1 MKINQYTTNNNEYIR
16 IFIIKTKFIYNTIMK
31 RLAVI
36 QNGLYKKFCV
46 LNDNEIVFFSA
57 NYQKPIKG
65 NIYMGIVE
73 EIREALM
80 GVFVKYDHDKRGF
93 LSFSSIHPSC
103 FQSNNTAELTQIM
116 KHNFDKHNNMQDS
129 YTNIDI
135 SQLIKKGQKILVQVT
150 REPNSYKKA
159 MLSTYISIGNKL
171 TYIPNSI
178 SPRNFFNNN
187 LPIKYKREISSYLK
201 SNNIPG
207 SFSIQ
212 QEITIQDI
220 NEEINKWGEIQREF
234 HNSNECQL
242 IYQSNDTFKTI
253 FFKTDGISECIYNME
268 LNADDRVLIQYFWP
282 NIQFIKDNAIHNKLQ
297 SQIDDI
303 FKNIHQLP
311 CGGFI
316 LWNTNHACTT
326 IDINIGHNQKQNYE
340 QSIMSTN
347 FEAAQTI
354 AQQIKLKNI
363 GGLIVIDFLKM
374 NDESQRSLINEYM
387 ESLIQHDYA
396 KIQIEKINSFGV
408 MMLCRQYVNSGFNI
422 HDIFKIDKEAMVSN
436 YKLLDHLLDE
446 LQLNNNNP
454 DIHISI
460 SKSLYEYI
468 IFNHQNIFET
478 LLSKHKISINRDYG
492 FSLSVI
498 D

>member
-1 MKINQYTTNNNEYIR
+1 MK
-16 IFIIKTKFIYNTIMK
+16 K
-31 RLAVI
+31 LAVI

-46 LNDNEIVFFSA
+46 LDDDEIVFFSA
-57 NYQKPIKG
+57 NYQNPTKG
-65 NIYMGIVE
+65 NIYIGVVE

-93 LSFSSIHPSC
+93 LSFNSIHPSC
-103 FQSNNTAELTQIM
+103 FQSNNTKELTQIM
-116 KHNFDKHNNMQDS
+116 KNNFDNHKQDS
-129 YTNIDI
+129 HANIDI
-135 SQLIKKGQKILVQVT
+135 THLIRKGQKILVQVT

-187 LPIKYKREISSYLK
+187 LPIKYKKEIDLYLK
-201 SNNIPG
+201 TNNIPG

-220 NEEINKWGEIQREF
+220 NEEINKWHDIQHQF
-234 HNSNECQL
+234 NTSNECKL
-242 IYQSNDTFKTI
+242 IYQSNDIFKTI
-253 FFKTDGISECIYNME
+253 FFKADGISECVYNMD
-268 LNADDRVLIQYFWP
+268 LKADDRALIQYFWP
-282 NIQFIKDNAIHNKLQ
+282 NILFIQDDKIHNKLH

-326 IDINIGHNQKQNYE
+326 IDVNIGHNQKQNYE

-363 GGLIVIDFLKM
+363 GGLIVIDFLNM
-374 NDESQRSLINEYM
+374 NDESQKSLINEYM
-387 ESLIQHDYA
+387 ESLIQNDYA

-422 HDIFKIDKEAMVSN
+422 HDIFKVDKESMVSN

-446 LQLNNNNP
+446 LQLNKSNP
-454 DIHISI
+454 DIAISM

-468 IFNHQNIFET
+468 IFNHYVIFEK

-498 D
+498 H